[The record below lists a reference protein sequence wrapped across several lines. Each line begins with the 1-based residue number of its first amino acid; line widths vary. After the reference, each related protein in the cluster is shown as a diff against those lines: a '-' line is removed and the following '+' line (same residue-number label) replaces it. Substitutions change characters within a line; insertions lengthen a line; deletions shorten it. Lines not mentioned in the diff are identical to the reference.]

1 MKVTFTSPLDFASGA
16 AIPAAVAATLAYTLF
31 IDTVNPPVKAYPVDP
46 AAVKAATPNA
56 DGSATVMVDCEKNE
70 ATGFTPV
77 PGTTY
82 FIAVQDSVQEGG
94 SAVLSPES
102 PILTY
107 NYEPQ
112 PAAPG
117 NFSVAS

>member
-1 MKVTFTSPLDFASGA
+1 MKVTFTSPLNFAGGA
-16 AIPAAVAATLAYTLF
+16 AIPAAIAATLAYTLF
-31 IDTVNPPVKAYPVDP
+31 IDTVNPPAKSYPVDP
-46 AAVKAATPNA
+46 AAVAAATKNA
-56 DGSATVMVDCEKNE
+56 DGSSTITVDCLKNQ
-70 ATGFTPV
+70 AVGFTPS

-82 FIAVQDSVQEGG
+82 YIAVEDNVQEGG
-94 SAVLSPES
+94 NAVVSPES

-107 NYEPQ
+107 TYELQ